1 MCYRTDSLKN
11 LHLIIVLAMVI
22 ALSHQALFLDWTC
35 DDAFISYRYAEN
47 LSHGQGLVFNTGER
61 VEGFSNFF
69 WVVLLAF
76 FNIFGISALWVSKI
90 LSLCFSLLLIGFIFK
105 TAYASGV
112 GAAGSILC
120 SFLVSS
126 ATSLAYFSMSG
137 LETVLY
143 TLLLLLAV
151 YLNIKYKV
159 TPKQKTFFLL
169 YAVLL
174 LAAITR
180 PEGILFLLVSTVYHL
195 GQGLRQKKCKAFK
208 AILPAPLLVLSVYA
222 GFILFRYVY
231 YSDILPNTFYAKPLG
246 TFVDAGYNA
255 FFVNFS
261 SGLTSGSF
269 FLIPL
274 LLFIVNRR
282 FLAQNLY
289 PVLFCLIQALFMSYA
304 GDWMAFGRF
313 FFPIFPLAVVLTLT
327 FLSTFPT
334 SSSPIRWKSR
344 TSILCLVAW
353 IFFAGLNGAQTIKAL
368 ENRDNYPYLV
378 MNSAELTKV
387 GKWLKDNFTSDTTIA
402 LRRQGA
408 IPYYSGMMS
417 IDFLGLTNRK
427 IAQTLFKENDMM
439 QESRLIAAYIVKQKP
454 DLIILF
460 SSKSEVSGWLLN
472 ESPSEGRLIYLEHL
486 IHNLAVD
493 EGYAH
498 RKDISLGE
506 TETAHLLMGMAL
518 VIRPYTSFLLSLP
531 FLTYYAAMQ

>member
-11 LHLIIVLAMVI
+11 PTLIIILAMVI
-22 ALSHQALFLDWTC
+22 ALCHQVFFLDWTC
-35 DDAFISYRYAEN
+35 DDAFISFRYADN
-47 LSHGQGLVFNTGER
+47 FSQGQGLVFNTGER

-76 FNIFGISALWVSKI
+76 FNIFGFSAIWVSKI
-90 LSLCFSLLLIGFIFK
+90 LSLCFSLLLIRFVFK
-105 TAYASGV
+105 TAYSSGV
-112 GAAGSILC
+112 GTIGSILC

-126 ATSLAYFSMSG
+126 ATSLAYFSMCG

-143 TLLLLLAV
+143 TLLLLFAV

-159 TPKQKTFFLL
+159 TPTQKTLFLL

-180 PEGILFLLVSTVYHL
+180 PEGIFFLLISVVYHL
-195 GQGLRQKKCKAFK
+195 GQGLRQKKHKAFK
-208 AILPAPLLVLSVYA
+208 AILPVPLLFLSVYA

-246 TFVDAGYNA
+246 TFVEPGYNA

-261 SGLTSGSF
+261 SGLSSGSF

-274 LLFIVNRR
+274 LLFMANRR

-289 PVLFCLIQALFMSYA
+289 PVLFCLTQVFFMSYT

-313 FFPIFPLAVVLTLT
+313 FFPIFPLAVVLILT
-327 FLSTFPT
+327 FLSTFST
-334 SSSPIRWKSR
+334 RSSPIRGKSW
-344 TSILCLVAW
+344 TFILCLVAW
-353 IFFAGLNGAQTIKAL
+353 ILFAGLNGAQTIKAL
-368 ENRDNYPYLV
+368 GNRDNYPYLV
-378 MNSAELTKV
+378 MNSVELTKV

-408 IPYYSGMMS
+408 IPYYSGMIS

-427 IAQTLFKENDMM
+427 IAHTLFKENDMM
-439 QESRLIAAYIVKQKP
+439 QESRLIAAYITKQKP

-460 SSKSEVSGWLLN
+460 SSESEVSGWQLN
-472 ESPSEGRLIYLEHL
+472 ESPSKGRLMYLEHF
-486 IHNLAVD
+486 IYNLAID
-493 EGYAH
+493 EGYTYQ
-498 RKDISLGE
+498 KDIPLGE
-506 TETAHLLMGMAL
+506 TETAHLLMGKDAL
-518 VIRPYTSFLLSLP
+518 PGFGTSEGF
-531 FLTYYAAMQ
+531 

>member
-1 MCYRTDSLKN
+1 
-11 LHLIIVLAMVI
+11 MVI

-35 DDAFISYRYAEN
+35 DDAFISFRYAEN
-47 LSHGQGLVFNTGER
+47 LSQGQGLVFNTGER

-76 FNIFGISALWVSKI
+76 FNIFGFSALWVSKI
-90 LSLCFSLLLIGFIFK
+90 LSLCFSLLLIGFVFK

-112 GAAGSILC
+112 GTVVSVLC

-126 ATSLAYFSMSG
+126 ATSLAYFSMCG

-159 TPKQKTFFLL
+159 TQKQKTLFLL

-180 PEGILFLLVSTVYHL
+180 PEGILFLLISVVYHL
-195 GQGLRQKKCKAFK
+195 GQGLRQKKHKAFK
-208 AILPAPLLVLSVYA
+208 AILPMPLLFLSVYT

-231 YSDILPNTFYAKPLG
+231 YSDFLPNTFYAKPLG
-246 TFVDAGYNA
+246 TFVESGYNA

-261 SGLTSGSF
+261 SGLSSGSF
-269 FLIPL
+269 FLILL
-274 LLFIVNRR
+274 LLFMANRR

-289 PVLFCLIQALFMSYA
+289 PVLFCLIQVFFMSYT

-327 FLSTFPT
+327 FLSKF
-334 SSSPIRWKSR
+334 SARSSPIRGKSW
-344 TSILCLVAW
+344 TFILCLVAW
-353 IFFAGLNGAQTIKAL
+353 ILFAGLNGAQTIKAL

-378 MNSAELTKV
+378 MNSLELTKV

-408 IPYYSGMMS
+408 IPYFSGMMS

-427 IAQTLFKENDMM
+427 ISQTLFKENDMM
-439 QESRLIAAYIVKQKP
+439 QESRLIATYTVNQKP

-460 SSKSEVSGWLLN
+460 SSKSESGGWQLN
-472 ESPSEGRLIYLEHL
+472 EAPSKGRLIYLEHF
-486 IHNLAVD
+486 IYNLAINA
-493 EGYAH
+493 GYAY
-498 RKDISLGE
+498 RKNISLGE
-506 TETAHLLMGMAL
+506 TETAHILMGKTL
-518 VIRPYTSFLLSLP
+518 VKGF
-531 FLTYYAAMQ
+531 